1 MYLKRIFKISM
12 YMYTWKRQNN
22 SWFIYS
28 YLLVNIEFCIT
39 GIPMHAPF
47 IGGFIVNFFFNI
59 KRRKV
64 TLCINS
70 YGLYEKTQRLFLWT
84 LIDFQHNLVF
94 MKEYQTDDFTNTDTW
109 QL

>member
-1 MYLKRIFKISM
+1 M

-47 IGGFIVNFFFNI
+47 IGGFIVNFFLI
-59 KRRKV
+59 LKE
-64 TLCINS
+64 
-70 YGLYEKTQRLFLWT
+70 EKW
-84 LIDFQHNLVF
+84 HSA
-94 MKEYQTDDFTNTDTW
+94 
-109 QL
+109 